1 MNKPEGHNSMPA
13 PVQQCGTS
21 LFNNLEVSAQ
31 ERNDRRPLK
40 ASVAACHVA

>member
-13 PVQQCGTS
+13 PVQQCSTS
-21 LFNNLEVSAQ
+21 FFKNLELSAQ
-31 ERNDRRPLK
+31 EINVRRPLK

>member
-13 PVQQCGTS
+13 PVQQCSTS

-31 ERNDRRPLK
+31 ERNGSRPLK
-40 ASVAACHVA
+40 ASVATCHVA